1 MMNIPNAASRMNT
14 IYVAGPMT
22 GYTDY
27 NFPAFNKAADK
38 LRAQGYKVFN
48 PADHGVVEG
57 ATWEDYLRFD
67 ITKLIQCDTI
77 YLLEGWENSKGAQL
91 ELLIAQRLN
100 MKVLVEMIE
109 KVA

>member
-1 MMNIPNAASRMNT
+1 MIIPNAESRVNT
-14 IYVAGPMT
+14 VYVAGPMT
-22 GYTDY
+22 GYTDH

-38 LRAQGYKVFN
+38 LRSQGYTVFN

-91 ELLIAQRLN
+91 ELLIAQKLN
-100 MKVLVEMIE
+100 MKITVQELEA
-109 KVA
+109 VA

>member
-1 MMNIPNAASRMNT
+1 MNIPNAASRVNT
-14 IYVAGPMT
+14 VYVAGPMT

-38 LRAQGYKVFN
+38 LRAQRYTVFN

-67 ITKLIQCDTI
+67 ITKLIQCDSI

-91 ELLIAQRLN
+91 ELLIAEKLDMRIL
-100 MKVLVEMIE
+100 KE
-109 KVA
+109 KVSEAD